1 MKPIFYTVNLGH
13 KTINYNATVFELLKV
28 LDLTPEFLLEQS
40 HWSNY
45 LIIGIEFKD
54 GEFFPVK
61 DIVNCSDETF
71 VNAVLVERIGNGSEC
86 NCDICYAF
94 SHQDDEDKESLY
106 SDFNHT
112 DIFMDFYKSNFEDDY
127 FLDLAYV
134 TDSLEDALQEVMEGS
149 SGFLVNS
156 QTSRFGDTHVGTAEA
171 WEKVLEGLGYLD
183 ENALDLLS
191 DATWEDTFRFP
202 HLDE

>member
-1 MKPIFYTVNLGH
+1 MKPIFTTDTMGH
-13 KTINYNATVFELLKV
+13 KAINYNATVFELLKV
-28 LDLTPEFLLEQS
+28 LDLTPEFLLEQK
-40 HWSNY
+40 HCSNY

-61 DIVNCSDETF
+61 NTVNCSDETF
-71 VNAVLVERIGNGSEC
+71 VNAVLVKMIGNGSEC

-112 DIFMDFYKSNFEDDY
+112 SIFMDFYKSNFEDDY

-134 TDSLEDALQEVMEGS
+134 TDSLEDALQEVLEAP
-149 SGFLVNS
+149 SGLLVNS

-171 WEKVLEGLGYLD
+171 WEKVLDTMGCLD
-183 ENALDLLS
+183 ENPLDGLN
-191 DATWEDTFRFP
+191 DATFEDTFKYP

>member
-1 MKPIFYTVNLGH
+1 MKPIFYTDTMGH
-13 KTINYNATVFELLKV
+13 KAINYNATVFELLKV

-40 HWSNY
+40 HCSNY
-45 LIIGIEFKD
+45 FIIGIEFKD

-61 DIVNCSDETF
+61 NIVDYSDETF
-71 VNAVLVERIGNGSEC
+71 VNAVLVKRIGHGSEC
-86 NCDICYAF
+86 NCGICHDF

-112 DIFMDFYKSNFEDDY
+112 CIFMDFYKSNFEDDY
-127 FLDLAYV
+127 FLDLAYM
-134 TDSLEDALQEVMEGS
+134 TDSLEDALQEVLEAP
-149 SGFLVNS
+149 SGLLVNS
-156 QTSRFGDTHVGTAEA
+156 QTSRFGDTYVGTAEA

-191 DATWEDTFRFP
+191 DATCEDTFRFP